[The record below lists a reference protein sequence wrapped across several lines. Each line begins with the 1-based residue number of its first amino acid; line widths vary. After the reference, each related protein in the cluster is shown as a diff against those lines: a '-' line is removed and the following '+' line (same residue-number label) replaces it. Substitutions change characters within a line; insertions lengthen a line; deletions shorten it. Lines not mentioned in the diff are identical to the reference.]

1 MEGATDRSSALRMEA
16 LSITRSESAILPAT
30 TSPASSIAATT
41 LSTASQS
48 SAALTAAPVEVNTP
62 EQAKR
67 RQRAIQKAAHEKT
80 RAPRDRSNRT
90 RPAQDRKRAE
100 IREQRALQRR
110 EQSLNVW
117 PYDLHRIREQLGEK
131 YSETMMKQRFEEM
144 KTLPSGI
151 MDTSEVLRAKWE
163 AGVQEAEATWKA
175 YKAEC
180 ERQRSEA
187 LARTASAAAAAA
199 YVDAARNGY
208 PDGHWPNT
216 SKD

>member
-30 TSPASSIAATT
+30 TTT
-41 LSTASQS
+41 SQS

-110 EQSLNVW
+110 GQSLNVW

>member
-1 MEGATDRSSALRMEA
+1 MEGATDRSSALRLEA

-30 TSPASSIAATT
+30 TTT
-41 LSTASQS
+41 SQS

-100 IREQRALQRR
+100 IREQRALNFKIGYIDVR
-110 EQSLNVW
+110 
-117 PYDLHRIREQLGEK
+117 PHDLDRIREQLGEK
-131 YSETMMKQRFEEM
+131 CSEAMMKRRFEEM
-144 KTLPSGI
+144 KELPSGI

>member
-30 TSPASSIAATT
+30 TTT
-41 LSTASQS
+41 SQS

-187 LARTASAAAAAA
+187 LARTDRLRRRRRR
-199 YVDAARNGY
+199 VC
-208 PDGHWPNT
+208 
-216 SKD
+216 

>member
-30 TSPASSIAATT
+30 TTT
-41 LSTASQS
+41 SQS

-90 RPAQDRKRAE
+90 RPAQDRKRTE